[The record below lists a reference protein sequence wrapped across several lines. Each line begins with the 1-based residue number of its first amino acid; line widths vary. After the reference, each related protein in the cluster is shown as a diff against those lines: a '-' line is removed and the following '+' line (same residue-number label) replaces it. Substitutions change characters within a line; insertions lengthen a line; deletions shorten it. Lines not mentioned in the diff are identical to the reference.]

1 MVGEVGVE
9 PTQLESNGFTDRSS
23 SPTLALPYIY
33 YSYIGT
39 GRVCLTHDL
48 LIKSQLLYLLSY
60 TRIWSWW
67 TDLNPRPTDYKSATL
82 PTELHQHMEL
92 TQRLEL

>member
-9 PTQLESNGFTDRSS
+9 PTQLESNGFTDRPS

-39 GRVCLTHDL
+39 G
-48 LIKSQLLYLLSY
+48 